1 MFHPLPLYVG
11 LRYVRARSYSFF
23 VSFITWASLL
33 GVGVGVAA
41 LIVILSVMN
50 GFESELRDRLLSLGA
65 QVRVTEAAAA
75 ADGAARAWPPPDW
88 HSAMRLVRGAAGVV
102 GVAPYAELQALAV
115 RQPEM
120 WPVVLRGIDPQAPDS
135 VRELAHAITQGALA
149 QLTAGSG
156 RIIVG
161 AVIAERLGLTA
172 GDSLT
177 MLIPS
182 VGADGTPAPKLREFS
197 VMGVFITQGLVIGWL
212 GVALGVG
219 LGLELALHV
228 ETIVPFLERTFRFQ
242 ILDADVYYITAIPAE
257 VHWGNVVVIAA
268 LALALTALATVY
280 PAVRAARTAPA
291 EARRPGRGPLRRE
304 LVRARQWAAARRR
317 EGARRAARG
326 GAQRHG
332 TRAARHLRQPR
343 RSQGRLLRRDTR
355 QRAGARARRARR
367 RYGGADRARGHG
379 HAHRGRAAP
388 APLPGGGPHS
398 LRHVRVRS
406 GPRAHSHGGRGAP
419 VPARRGRHGA
429 AARAHR
435 SAQSPRHS
443 APRRARARRP
453 RLLRHRLDPGSCQ
466 LLPLHRD
473 HEVDDVR
480 HPADDR
486 RGGRLQHRR
495 HAGHDREGEADRHR
509 DPAHLRRR
517 TAQRTADLRRA
528 GRADRACGHGARC
541 GTRHAARG
549 QPRVAR
555 GRARASARHAV
566 PRRARVLHERSA
578 RVRRGRRRAQGVRRG
593 LRAVRARDRLSGVAR
608 RPHRA
613 GAGSAA

>member
-11 LRYVRARSYSFF
+11 LRYVRARSHSFF

-50 GFESELRDRLLSLGA
+50 GFESELRERLLSLGA

-75 ADGAARAWPPPDW
+75 SGGAARARPPPDW

-197 VMGVFITQGLVIGWL
+197 VAGVFEVGLQDHDATLVFAHLDDVRALAPPGTVSGGLRVRVQDVLEAPAVAARLRALLPGGLEVSDWTQDNANYFRAIRIEKTMMSLILLLIVAVAAFNIVAMLVMVVTDKRTDIAIMRTFGAAPARVMGIFITQGLVIGWL

-228 ETIVPFLERTFRFQ
+228 ETIVPFLERTFRFR

-291 EARRPGRGPLRRE
+291 EALRYE
-304 LVRARQWAAARRR
+304 
-317 EGARRAARG
+317 
-326 GAQRHG
+326 
-332 TRAARHLRQPR
+332 
-343 RSQGRLLRRDTR
+343 
-355 QRAGARARRARR
+355 
-367 RYGGADRARGHG
+367 
-379 HAHRGRAAP
+379 
-388 APLPGGGPHS
+388 
-398 LRHVRVRS
+398 
-406 GPRAHSHGGRGAP
+406 
-419 VPARRGRHGA
+419 
-429 AARAHR
+429 
-435 SAQSPRHS
+435 
-443 APRRARARRP
+443 
-453 RLLRHRLDPGSCQ
+453 
-466 LLPLHRD
+466 
-473 HEVDDVR
+473 
-480 HPADDR
+480 
-486 RGGRLQHRR
+486 
-495 HAGHDREGEADRHR
+495 
-509 DPAHLRRR
+509 
-517 TAQRTADLRRA
+517 
-528 GRADRACGHGARC
+528 
-541 GTRHAARG
+541 
-549 QPRVAR
+549 
-555 GRARASARHAV
+555 
-566 PRRARVLHERSA
+566 
-578 RVRRGRRRAQGVRRG
+578 
-593 LRAVRARDRLSGVAR
+593 
-608 RPHRA
+608 
-613 GAGSAA
+613 

>member
-11 LRYVRARSYSFF
+11 LRYVRARSHSFF

-75 ADGAARAWPPPDW
+75 SGGAARARPPPDW
-88 HSAMRLVRGAAGVV
+88 HGAMRLVRGAAGVV

-197 VMGVFITQGLVIGWL
+197 VAGVFEVGLQDHDATLVFAHLDDVRALAPPGTVSEGLRVRVQDVLEAPAIAARLRALLHGGLEVSDWTQDNANYFRAIRIEKTMMSLILLLIVAVAAFNIVAMLVMVVTDKRTDIAIMRTFGAAPARVMGIFITQGLVIGWL

-291 EARRPGRGPLRRE
+291 EALRYE
-304 LVRARQWAAARRR
+304 
-317 EGARRAARG
+317 
-326 GAQRHG
+326 
-332 TRAARHLRQPR
+332 
-343 RSQGRLLRRDTR
+343 
-355 QRAGARARRARR
+355 
-367 RYGGADRARGHG
+367 
-379 HAHRGRAAP
+379 
-388 APLPGGGPHS
+388 
-398 LRHVRVRS
+398 
-406 GPRAHSHGGRGAP
+406 
-419 VPARRGRHGA
+419 
-429 AARAHR
+429 
-435 SAQSPRHS
+435 
-443 APRRARARRP
+443 
-453 RLLRHRLDPGSCQ
+453 
-466 LLPLHRD
+466 
-473 HEVDDVR
+473 
-480 HPADDR
+480 
-486 RGGRLQHRR
+486 
-495 HAGHDREGEADRHR
+495 
-509 DPAHLRRR
+509 
-517 TAQRTADLRRA
+517 
-528 GRADRACGHGARC
+528 
-541 GTRHAARG
+541 
-549 QPRVAR
+549 
-555 GRARASARHAV
+555 
-566 PRRARVLHERSA
+566 
-578 RVRRGRRRAQGVRRG
+578 
-593 LRAVRARDRLSGVAR
+593 
-608 RPHRA
+608 
-613 GAGSAA
+613 